1 MLQSLHVKNYIL
13 IDEFDVNF
21 SNGFNVLS
29 GETGAGK
36 SIVIGSINAALGGRV
51 SSSVI
56 RKNAEFALIELLF
69 IVESI
74 ELLELLS
81 KEGIEVVDNELLISR
96 KITTNKSIYRVNGFT
111 ITQQKVKEIAAYLIN
126 IHGQNEQQSLMRPQF
141 SLMILDEYAKQDI
154 TDLKESFQETYE
166 NYIKTQKELEK
177 FTLNEDE
184 RLREL
189 SFLDYEIEEIEEA
202 NILENEEG
210 LLMEQFKMLSH
221 SKIIMEQS
229 EKMNECLE
237 LAAEKIGSAIKAI
250 DSIREYDDQ
259 IENNAKQLYILED
272 TINEVLRDSERYIH
286 SIDIDEQTIFNV
298 QSRLDLL
305 HDIKRKYGQS
315 YDLIIKY
322 LENSKNRKK
331 ELIEYEENLERLIVQ
346 KNTLYESATILAKK
360 MHDERKKYASVLS
373 NEIKKALSELNFLHV
388 EFEVCV
394 TKKEELQR
402 SGFDDIRFMI
412 SLNKGEAPNDIANV
426 ASGGELSRI
435 MLAIKSVLASVD
447 QTPTLIFD
455 EIDTGISGR
464 TAQKVAENISSIA
477 KFHQI
482 ICISHLPQIVSM
494 ADAHYL
500 IDKQEDEVTKTE
512 LKKLS
517 SEEEIIEI
525 ARLLGGVSIGD
536 LAYENAKEM
545 KKMAFAFKEGQ

>member
-286 SIDIDEQTIFNV
+286 SIDIDEQTIFNI

>member
-81 KEGIEVVDNELLISR
+81 KEGIEVLDNELLISR
-96 KITTNKSIYRVNGFT
+96 KITTNRSIYRVNGFT

-286 SIDIDEQTIFNV
+286 SIDIDEQTIFNI

>member
-373 NEIKKALSELNFLHV
+373 NEIKKALRELNFLHV

>member
-1 MLQSLHVKNYIL
+1 
-13 IDEFDVNF
+13 
-21 SNGFNVLS
+21 
-29 GETGAGK
+29 
-36 SIVIGSINAALGGRV
+36 
-51 SSSVI
+51 
-56 RKNAEFALIELLF
+56 
-69 IVESI
+69 
-74 ELLELLS
+74 
-81 KEGIEVVDNELLISR
+81 
-96 KITTNKSIYRVNGFT
+96 
-111 ITQQKVKEIAAYLIN
+111 
-126 IHGQNEQQSLMRPQF
+126 
-141 SLMILDEYAKQDI
+141 
-154 TDLKESFQETYE
+154 
-166 NYIKTQKELEK
+166 
-177 FTLNEDE
+177 
-184 RLREL
+184 
-189 SFLDYEIEEIEEA
+189 
-202 NILENEEG
+202 
-210 LLMEQFKMLSH
+210 
-221 SKIIMEQS
+221 
-229 EKMNECLE
+229 
-237 LAAEKIGSAIKAI
+237 
-250 DSIREYDDQ
+250 
-259 IENNAKQLYILED
+259 
-272 TINEVLRDSERYIH
+272 
-286 SIDIDEQTIFNV
+286 
-298 QSRLDLL
+298 
-305 HDIKRKYGQS
+305 
-315 YDLIIKY
+315 
-322 LENSKNRKK
+322 
-331 ELIEYEENLERLIVQ
+331 
-346 KNTLYESATILAKK
+346 

-545 KKMAFAFKEGQ
+545 KNMAFAFKEGQ

>member
-96 KITTNKSIYRVNGFT
+96 KITTNRSIYRVNGFT

-286 SIDIDEQTIFNV
+286 SIDIDEQTIFNI

>member
-96 KITTNKSIYRVNGFT
+96 KITTNRSIYRVNGFT

-373 NEIKKALSELNFLHV
+373 NEIKKALRELNFLHV

-545 KKMAFAFKEGQ
+545 KNMAFAFKEGQ

>member
-545 KKMAFAFKEGQ
+545 KNMAFAFKEGQ